1 MLRHQG
7 AEGLMHIIDSASSLL
22 DATWSGKA
30 NSHDLV
36 QPEQRALFWQEIRK
50 LVRTIAHNQMRVAFG
65 DEIERRIQKMR
76 DMTRRNEALS
86 AYNFNSGLRVNVRR
100 PRTGSIRRTQ
110 ILLGLL
116 ISFPQIAIDK
126 FDVLSTLEFGDL
138 DCEKLKNH
146 LFDILFR
153 ESDLDDKEIRQHL
166 YDLGYEKT
174 LRQIDEMLSDLSLK
188 NQRAGIELDEAKLK
202 VDEIISLSLAPR
214 RR

>member
-1 MLRHQG
+1 M
-7 AEGLMHIIDSASSLL
+7 
-22 DATWSGKA
+22 
-30 NSHDLV
+30 V

-76 DMTRRNEALS
+76 GMTRSNETLS
-86 AYNFNSGLRVNVRR
+86 AYNFNSGLRINIRR
-100 PRTGSIRRTQ
+100 PRTGSIRRMQ

-153 ESDLDDKEIRQHL
+153 ETDLDEKEIRQHL
-166 YDLGYEKT
+166 YNLGYEKT
-174 LRQIDEMLSDLSLK
+174 LRQIDGMLSDLSLK
-188 NQRAGIELDEAKLK
+188 NQKAGIELDEAKLK